1 MSCHGHFDVMSCHA
15 CREYALTAVMKLTA
29 RYPNQLQRLQA
40 LLGRHMR
47 SSALE
52 VQSRSAEFGRM
63 FKLQAGTRSQVG
75 FGEGRG
81 TCRGVVFVA

>member
-1 MSCHGHFDVMSCHA
+1 MWAMSAVICAD
-15 CREYALTAVMKLTA
+15 REYALTAVMKLTA

-63 FKLQAGTRSQVG
+63 FKLQQGVRSQV
-75 FGEGRG
+75 RG
-81 TCRGVVFVA
+81 CPAKPRGYVWE